1 MHRTSSLFP
10 FVNFIQLVRKYY
22 GNFKKCF
29 KNPHSPPIQCCKP
42 ITLLDGSFGHCSSIL
57 LRGGWGEKHKIVQ
70 IAVFPIIFVTDFLKN
85 LQDLKC
91 SISELLFFNQIER
104 MHLRIASLLYKP

>member
-1 MHRTSSLFP
+1 MGTLKS
-10 FVNFIQLVRKYY
+10 V
-22 GNFKKCF
+22 FKIPTLSVY
-29 KNPHSPPIQCCKP
+29 NVAN

-70 IAVFPIIFVTDFLKN
+70 IAVFPITFVTDFLKN

-91 SISELLFFNQIER
+91 SILELLFYNQIER
-104 MHLRIASLLYKP
+104 MHLRIASFLYKP